1 MVLYYEAQIQN
12 LCANSIYIQ
21 SISISNKNED
31 SKETFY
37 YPLRF
42 SFNLKIY
49 FIFIQFSN
57 DDLLEPQSIRQFIF
71 PLMGTINEKQGNNSS
86 EIYRF
91 GNLSI
96 NWITTMGDRGKIMLD
111 TLQRPVFKIIYK
123 KRHNNLILEFIK
135 LSQFIFR

>member
-49 FIFIQFSN
+49 FIFIQFIN

-71 PLMGTINEKQGNNSS
+71 PLLGTIDEKHGNNSS

-123 KRHNNLILEFIK
+123 KR
-135 LSQFIFR
+135 Q

>member
-1 MVLYYEAQIQN
+1 MALYYEAQIQN

-42 SFNLKIY
+42 SFNSKIISISKY
-49 FIFIQFSN
+49 PFSN

-71 PLMGTINEKQGNNSS
+71 PLLGTIDEKHGNNSS

-111 TLQRPVFKIIYK
+111 TLQRPVFKII
-123 KRHNNLILEFIK
+123 KRHNKLILEFIK